1 MKDCINFSIDGV
13 PVTAE
18 KGETILQVAKRYSIE
33 IPTLCHDERVA
44 AYGACGVCVVEAEG
58 MPKLMRSCA
67 TKPSEGMKILTN
79 SDRVQRARRFSLQM
93 LMSDHTGDC
102 KAPCSLACPAGTD
115 CQGYVGL
122 IANGEIEEATRVIK
136 TKIPLPAS
144 IGRVCPHPCEK
155 ACRRGLVEEP
165 ISIASLKAYAASKT
179 LDNAELPEILS
190 ATGKKIN
197 VIGGGPGGL
206 SAAYYLALKGHD
218 VTVYDMMP
226 KMGGMLR
233 YGIPQY
239 RLPKEVLD
247 KEIAL
252 IERVGVKMKN
262 NVKLGIDFTLDELR
276 KSADAVIVAVG
287 AWVSSKMRTK
297 GEDLE
302 GVYGGIDFLRSV
314 IMGNPFNIG
323 EKVAVCGG
331 GNTAM
336 DACRTAIRLGAKEVY
351 VVYRRTMEEMPA
363 DQLEI
368 DEAMEEGVTF
378 KFLTNPDEILSENG
392 KVCGMRL
399 QVMELGEPDAS
410 GRRKPI
416 PVEGKFETLELDSV
430 IMAIGQKA
438 NLEGLEEIEQTQRGT
453 IAADESTFRTNLDG
467 VFAVGDVTNKGA
479 SIAIAAIGEAQKCA
493 NVVDSY
499 LDGNLVGYQ
508 KPIIVEREITADD
521 LKDRVRIPRQK
532 MRTLSPE
539 SRKHNFD
546 EVALGFTDEQ
556 AKQEASRCLE
566 CGCLEYYR
574 CKLVNYANK
583 YNAEYEKFM
592 GEKSVAKK
600 DMAHP
605 FIMRDSGKCILCGL
619 CVRVCSE
626 VMDITAIGLAGRG
639 FTTVVSP
646 EFHKSLDTSKCI
658 SCGQCVALC
667 PTGALIERTPFKKN
681 TPLDEKKT
689 STFCTGCAKG
699 CELDAYSAGSILTR
713 CAPTDKNIL
722 CTEGRLGFFQ
732 INNPERIVS
741 SYISDKAVSTEEAG
755 AKVRE
760 ALKAFAPDEIAITVC
775 DNMTDEDLTA
785 AKSVADSLSCAF
797 ITVGNPDKTLKAGAE
812 DEFKRIF
819 GDDFNI
825 GANAQKAVELGAVK
839 ASDADLT
846 KIKAVVSFG
855 KKHADISADFIAI
868 QSYTK
873 AENADVIFPLVH
885 SLEMSGNISNKTLNK
900 AIDAPCTGAAEM
912 AKAILG

>member
-1 MKDCINFSIDGV
+1 MKEYINFSIDGV

-18 KGETILQVAKRYSIE
+18 KGETILEVAKRYSID
-33 IPTLCHDERVA
+33 IPTLCHDDRVA

-58 MPKLMRSCA
+58 LPKLMRSCA
-67 TKPSEGMKILTN
+67 TKPAEGWKILTN
-79 SDRVQRARRFSLQM
+79 SQRVQRARRFSLQM

-155 ACRRGLVEEP
+155 KCRRGLVEEP
-165 ISIASLKAYAASKT
+165 ISIASLKAYAASKM
-179 LDNAELPEILS
+179 LDNMELPDILA
-190 ATGKKIN
+190 ATGKKVN

-226 KMGGMLR
+226 QMGGMLR

-247 KEIAL
+247 KEIAM

-262 NVKLGIDFTLDELR
+262 NVKLGVDFTLEDLR

-297 GEDLE
+297 GEELN

-314 IMGNPFNIG
+314 IMGNPFDIG

-336 DACRTAIRLGAKEVY
+336 DACRTAVRLGAKEVY

-378 KFLTNPDEILSENG
+378 KFLTNPDEILEENG

-399 QVMELGEPDAS
+399 QVMELGEADAS
-410 GRRKPI
+410 GRRKPV
-416 PVEGKFETLELDSV
+416 PVEGKFETIALDSV

-438 NLEGLEEIEQTQRGT
+438 NLEGLEEVEQTAKGT
-453 IAADESTFRTNLDG
+453 IAADESTFRTNLEG

-493 NVVDSY
+493 NVVDGY
-499 LDGNLVGYQ
+499 LDGKLVGYT
-508 KPIIVEREITADD
+508 KPILVEREITAED
-521 LKDRVRIPRQK
+521 LKDRVHVPRQK

-539 SRKHNFD
+539 DRKHNFK

-556 AKQEASRCLE
+556 AKKEASRCLE

-574 CKLVNYANK
+574 CKLVDYANK
-583 YNAEYEKFM
+583 YNADYEKFM

-600 DMAHP
+600 DMDHP
-605 FIMRDSGKCILCGL
+605 YIMRDSGKCILCGL

-626 VMDITAIGLAGRG
+626 VMDISAIGLAGRG

-646 EFHKSLDTSKCI
+646 EFHKSLDISKCI

-667 PTGALIERTPFKKN
+667 PTGALIERTPFTKN
-681 TPLDEKKT
+681 TPMEEVKT
-689 STFCTGCAKG
+689 STFCTGCANA
-699 CELDAYSAGSILTR
+699 CELNAFNAGKILTR
-713 CAPTDKNIL
+713 CAPTEKNIL

-732 INNPERIVS
+732 MNNPERL
-741 SYISDKAVSTEEAG
+741 TT
-755 AKVRE
+755 
-760 ALKAFAPDEIAITVC
+760 AFADNKEISLDDAANIVKNKLDGLNGDEIVVTVC
-775 DNMTDEDLTA
+775 DNMTNEELEA
-785 AKSVADSLSCAF
+785 AKSVANKYNAQF
-797 ITVGNPDKTLKAGAE
+797 ITLGNPEKTIKTEAKA
-812 DEFKRIF
+812 EFERIF
-819 GDDFNI
+819 GDKYNI
-825 GANAQKAVELGAVK
+825 GINAQKSHELGAK
-839 ASDADLT
+839 ALEDANLQNV
-846 KIKAVVSFG
+846 KAVVSFG
-855 KKHADISADFIAI
+855 KKHADISAQFVAV
-868 QSYTK
+868 QSYEK
-873 AENADVIFPLVH
+873 AQSADVIFPLKH
-885 SLEMSGNISNKTLNK
+885 SLEMDGTIGDKKLNK
-900 AIDAPCTGAAEM
+900 AIDAPCTGAIEM
-912 AKAILG
+912 AQAILD